1 MSCCFW
7 RRLALVCL
15 LAVGALA
22 SLGFGPPVLTDSGYP
37 PLRLDPDAVAALR
50 RTGQQPVITASAATV
65 VDIDANQTLYA
76 LRPHEPLPPAST
88 VKVMTALLTLQR
100 GNLADSVTVS
110 ATAANA
116 PGSRMGLATGEV
128 LTVEELLYGL
138 LLPSGND
145 AAVAL
150 AEYVGGSE
158 TGFVALM
165 NEAAAALGLADTH
178 FTNAHGLDDG
188 AGTVSAADLIVL
200 SRVALDDPTFARIV
214 ATQHAY
220 VAGRSLTNT
229 NQLLGLYAGADGVKT
244 GTTVA
249 AGECLIAS
257 VTRDGH
263 RLLVVLLG
271 SQDRY
276 SDAVTLLN
284 FAASGWRWRM
294 VALPDNA
301 LAWEIG
307 ADGRAYRLRAAAVPD
322 VFLPAWQWPLV
333 QPVRVLDATIP
344 LTSTFPVGSLRL
356 MLDGQVLATT
366 LLTAWQG
373 P

>member
-1 MSCCFW
+1 
-7 RRLALVCL
+7 L
-15 LAVGALA
+15 LAVGALV
-22 SLGFGPPVLTDSGYP
+22 SLGFGPPVLTDGGYP
-37 PLRLDPDAVAALR
+37 PLRLDPDAVEALLR
-50 RTGQQPVITASAATV
+50 IGQPPAITASAAAV

-76 LRPHEPLPPAST
+76 LRPHAPLPPAST

-100 GNLADSVTVS
+100 GSLIDSVTIS
-110 ATAANA
+110 AAAANA
-116 PGSRMGLATGEV
+116 PGSRMGLVAGEE

-158 TGFVALM
+158 PGFVLLM
-165 NEAAAALGLADTH
+165 NETAAALGLADTY

-188 AGTVSAADLIVL
+188 AETVSAADLIVL
-200 SRVALDDPTFARIV
+200 ARTALDNPVFARIV
-214 ATQHAY
+214 ATQHAD

-229 NQLLGLYAGADGVKT
+229 NQLLGLYAGVDGVKT

-249 AGECLIAS
+249 AGECLIGS
-257 VTRDGH
+257 LTRTGH
-263 RLLVVLLG
+263 RLLTVVLG

-276 SDAVTLLN
+276 ADAVALLN
-284 FAASGWRWRM
+284 YAASGWRWQA
-294 VALPDNA
+294 VTLPDNA

-307 ADGRAYRLRAAAVPD
+307 SDGRPYRLRAVAVPD
-322 VFLPAWQWPLV
+322 LFLPAWQWPAV
-333 QPVRVLDATIP
+333 QPVRILDATMP

-356 MLDGQVLATT
+356 MLDDQVLATT
-366 LLTAWQG
+366 SLTAWQG